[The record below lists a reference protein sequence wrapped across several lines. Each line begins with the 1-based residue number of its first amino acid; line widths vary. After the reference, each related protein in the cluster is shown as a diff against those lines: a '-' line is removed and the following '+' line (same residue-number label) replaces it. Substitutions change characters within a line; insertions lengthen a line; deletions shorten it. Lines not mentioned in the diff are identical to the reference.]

1 MYGRI
6 KRQRVVILQYI
17 LKRVD
22 ATWRFTTVKS
32 GVFHSDEHLGES
44 KTESEILQ
52 YVSHEPRPGRFF
64 IELKKQGAKISWYN
78 PLNLEHTV
86 MV

>member
-1 MYGRI
+1 M
-6 KRQRVVILQYI
+6 ILHYI
-17 LKRVD
+17 MKRVD
-22 ATWRFTTVKS
+22 ATWHFTTVKS

-44 KTESEILQ
+44 KTESEILEN
-52 YVSHEPRPGRFF
+52 VSHEPRPGCFF
-64 IELKKQGAKISWYN
+64 MKWKKQGAKISWYN